1 MIFDFLQKVPLFADL
16 PEEDLLEIC
25 KEVEEVSLPKGEQL
39 FAEGDQGDKAYV
51 IQEGEL
57 EVVVTSADREVLLA
71 VHGSGEVIGEMA
83 LLQESPRTATVRA
96 RSDSL
101 LLAVRKEQLDSL
113 LSNSISA
120 VNAIF
125 RVILERLHENEALMR
140 QSEKMAQLGTLTAG
154 VAHELNNPAAAVKRG
169 ADQLQE
175 SLSELEHVYTNLSR
189 AELSEDQRSA
199 LADLAGRSNG
209 KTSPLEE
216 LDPIARSDKEEEIAD
231 WLEDHGVDDGWELAS
246 GLVELD
252 FDTDSLA
259 TITESFEEGQ
269 LGAVVQR
276 LSAGQ
281 SIESLLKEIG
291 EGAGRIS
298 EIVKSLKTYSYLD
311 QAPVQSVDLHEGL
324 DSTLTILRGKLQGI
338 KVKREYNEDLP
349 HIQAY
354 GSELNQV
361 WTNILDNAADAV
373 DGSGNIVIR
382 TRQESQWAIVEIEDD
397 GPGIPEDIQS
407 KIFDTFFTTK
417 PPGKGT
423 GLGLDISYN
432 IIVQKHRG
440 DIKVTSEPGRTCF
453 QVWLPTNLETS

>member
-16 PEEDLLEIC
+16 PEEDLIEIC

-51 IQEGEL
+51 IQEGDL
-57 EVVVTSADREVLLA
+57 EVVMTSADREVLLA
-71 VHGSGEVIGEMA
+71 VRGSGEVIGEMA
-83 LLQESPRTATVRA
+83 LLQESPRTASVRA
-96 RSDSL
+96 RTGSV
-101 LLAVRKEQLDSL
+101 LLAIRKEQLDKL
-113 LSNSISA
+113 LSSSISA

-169 ADQLQE
+169 ADQLQ
-175 SLSELEHVYTNLSR
+175 
-189 AELSEDQRSA
+189 DA
-199 LADLAGRSNG
+199 LADLDRAYANLGKTELTEGQRSAVADLTGRTNG
-209 KTSPLEE
+209 RTSPLEE
-216 LDPIARSDKEEEIAD
+216 LDPIARSDKEDEIAD
-231 WLEDHGVDDGWELAS
+231 WLEDHGVDDGFELAP
-246 GLVELD
+246 GLVDLD

-259 TITESFEEGQ
+259 TITENFDEGQ
-269 LGAVVQR
+269 LGAVVER
-276 LSAGQ
+276 LSAGH
-281 SIESLLKEIG
+281 SIESLLEEIG

-298 EIVKSLKTYSYLD
+298 GIVKALKTYSYLD

-324 DSTLTILRGKLQGI
+324 DSTLTILRSKLQGI
-338 KVKREYNEDLP
+338 KVKREYNDGLP

-373 DGSGNIVIR
+373 DGSGNVVIR
-382 TRQESQWAIVEIEDD
+382 TRQESDWVIVEIEDD
-397 GPGIPEDIQS
+397 GPGIPEDIQP

-432 IIVQKHRG
+432 IVVQKHRG
-440 DIKVTSEPGRTCF
+440 DIKVTSKPGRTCF
-453 QVWLPTNLETS
+453 QVWLPTNLEST